1 MRWSRW
7 PVAALL
13 VLTSLAGFGQEN
25 AAPQLSD
32 GYYIVVSAYRPAH
45 ADLAKKFA
53 DQIEEKGQQADY
65 GVDAKRN
72 YCYVYLA
79 RYSDFQQSIQEME
92 KTRAAG
98 GFSDA
103 WVRVMRDGQV
113 VQPEVQQPQA
123 PVVVRAEKPTEKPA
137 QKPDA
142 TVYVAIPKPAA
153 TAETKEE
160 TVSQATSVNAST
172 TPIIVTEVVE
182 NPKAD
187 PVIIPQTLANTPIF
201 LSLFNARNNRVVD
214 GEIEVVDTE
223 RARSITKVKGNSYL
237 SLPDPKSKS
246 GELTLICSAFGYRK
260 VQHQIHFKDTES
272 DTLSGHVDLVGNYY
286 LVKFDLIRLHRGD
299 ISVLY
304 NVYFYNDAAVMQ
316 PESKKELNE
325 LLVMLQEN
333 PTYKIRL
340 HGHTNGNASG
350 PIITMGPSKDFFALT
365 PDVKKGYGSAK
376 ELSGARA
383 EAIRD
388 WLFSQGIQPDRVD
401 VKAWGGGRMLHDKH
415 SVHARRNV
423 RVEVEVI
430 EE

>member
-13 VLTSLAGFGQEN
+13 ALSSFVAFGQEN
-25 AAPQLSD
+25 TAPQLSD
-32 GYYIVVSAYRPAH
+32 GYYIVVSAYRPAQ
-45 ADLAKKFA
+45 AGLAKKFA
-53 DQIEEKGQQADY
+53 DQIEEKGLQADY

-92 KTRAAG
+92 KTRATG
-98 GFSDA
+98 GFTDA
-103 WVRVMRDGQV
+103 WVRVMRDGMV
-113 VQPEVQQPQA
+113 VQPEVEPKA
-123 PVVVRAEKPTEKPA
+123 PVVVSAT
-137 QKPDA
+137 KPDA
-142 TVYVAIPKPAA
+142 TVYVAIPKPGTEAKINEEVAA
-153 TAETKEE
+153 PAPANDLT
-160 TVSQATSVNAST
+160 AST
-172 TPIIVTEVVE
+172 SPVIVTEVIE

-214 GEIEVVDTE
+214 GEIEVIDTE
-223 RARSITKVKGNSYL
+223 RARSIAKVKGNSYL
-237 SLPDPKSKS
+237 SLPDPKSTS

-260 VQHQIHFKDTES
+260 VQHQIHYKDTEA
-272 DTLSGHVDLVGNYY
+272 DTLSGHVDLVGSYY

-365 PDVKKGYGSAK
+365 PDVRKGYGSAK

-383 EAIRD
+383 EVIRD
-388 WLFSQGIQPDRVD
+388 WLFSQGIQTDRVD

-423 RVEVEVI
+423 RVEVEVVA
-430 EE
+430 E